1 MGLHRM
7 LLRICVCLGCQTVCR
22 QLWEVVINQHTLAL
36 GTVDESQVGLK
47 LSLTVLCLQEPLQN
61 LSLTLLL
68 AEGPQGEKR

>member
-1 MGLHRM
+1 MGLHCT

-47 LSLTVLCLQEPLQN
+47 LSFIVFCLQE
-61 LSLTLLL
+61 T
-68 AEGPQGEKR
+68 ATEPQPHASPNGSTTG